1 MNNDENRK
9 QQVIRELTRRT
20 SGDVV
25 FQSDENAT
33 PEEQRRY
40 AEENAQRALSF
51 MSDDIREIIVC
62 LDYFCDFILD
72 DKNNDTEFMKNI
84 AEIRLDNH
92 VRFII
97 SLYVYLNNKN
107 LNLLLNKKWKSFR
120 PSIDELV

>member
-1 MNNDENRK
+1 
-9 QQVIRELTRRT
+9 T

>member
-1 MNNDENRK
+1 
-9 QQVIRELTRRT
+9 
-20 SGDVV
+20 
-25 FQSDENAT
+25 
-33 PEEQRRY
+33 
-40 AEENAQRALSF
+40 
-51 MSDDIREIIVC
+51 
-62 LDYFCDFILD
+62 
-72 DKNNDTEFMKNI
+72 MKNI